1 MTVLEAALSL
11 VYGLD
16 RAAIARGERLAYLKG
31 VPAAVAAATGGG
43 SAFLLDPTRAAD
55 VVRVARAG
63 ELMPQKSTYFSPK
76 PATGLLFAPG
86 EW

>member
-1 MTVLEAALSL
+1 VSVLEAAMN
-11 VYGLD
+11 VIFGLD
-16 RAAIARGERLAYLKG
+16 QAAIARGERVTYVKG
-31 VPAAVAAATGGG
+31 AQAAVAAAQGRG
-43 SAFLLDPTRAAD
+43 SAFLLDPTLAAD